1 MAYTMPVNLMT
12 TAAPATAA
20 QSNLSGIANINAQT
34 AVQPAPAST
43 GSQSA
48 ASDHNTG
55 GQASNQQQAL
65 IYKRATLTSAQL
77 NKAEPQSVV
86 TAQSATAAQQ
96 TALKQ
101 EPNAALE
108 KAMVDSLAATQPET
122 AGQSERVEKLDRYAP
137 PDPLPTAPVLKDKPF
152 TPVTPVES

>member
-20 QSNLSGIANINAQT
+20 HSNLSGIADVNAQT

-55 GQASNQQQAL
+55 GQASSQQQAL
-65 IYKRATLTSAQL
+65 LHQSASLTSAQPD
-77 NKAEPQSVV
+77 KAESQSIV
-86 TAQSATAAQQ
+86 TAQSTTAAQP
-96 TALKQ
+96 AAANQ
-101 EPNAALE
+101 EHSPALE
-108 KAMVDSLAATQPET
+108 KAMVDGLAATQPES
-122 AGQSERVEKLDRYAP
+122 AMQSERVEKLDRYAP
-137 PDPLPTAPVLKDKPF
+137 PDPLPTAPVLKDKPI
-152 TPVTPVES
+152 TPIKPVES